1 MTIKTHG
8 RMFTDN
14 TVGITQLSV
23 ADGSDGQAL
32 VTDGSG
38 TLRFATVG
46 AGGAVGSSTYVE
58 DMRTGNGVL
67 TTFTLSTAAPYEE
80 SLMVFID
87 GVAQPTSA
95 YTLPST
101 TSITLSE
108 APATGTS
115 IRIVHLGI
123 ASSVGNNSI
132 TGAKIAMGGD
142 VAGDVL
148 YYNGTDY
155 QRLGIGTAGQ
165 HLATNSGATAP
176 EWAAAPSSSVAV
188 QVVYDN
194 TANRYSVNQMPTNA
208 TIPNDDT
215 LPLVTE
221 GTQSMT
227 VNITPLSSSN
237 ILKVEHTGLYTHTVA
252 YTGIVALFAA
262 NTCVAAGN
270 MDYQNTTSRNT
281 AIGTTT
287 LTAAFTPSEAG
298 WTNGVLTIQARAGS
312 PESTARVTFNGSG
325 SVRHLG
331 TAPKSSLIV
340 TEYTP

>member
-1 MTIKTHG
+1 M
-8 RMFTDN
+8 
-14 TVGITQLSV
+14 
-23 ADGSDGQAL
+23 GS
-32 VTDGSG
+32 
-38 TLRFATVG
+38 
-46 AGGAVGSSTYVE
+46 
-58 DMRTGNGVL
+58 
-67 TTFTLSTAAPYEE
+67 
-80 SLMVFID
+80 
-87 GVAQPTSA
+87 
-95 YTLPST
+95 
-101 TSITLSE
+101 
-108 APATGTS
+108 
-115 IRIVHLGI
+115 
-123 ASSVGNNSI
+123 
-132 TGAKIAMGGD
+132 D

-165 HLATNSGATAP
+165 HLATNSGATAHECAP
-176 EWAAAPSSSVAV
+176 APSSSVAV
-188 QVVYDN
+188 QIVYDN
-194 TANRYSVNQMPTNA
+194 TANRYSVNQMSTNA

-227 VNITPLSSSN
+227 VNITPSSSSN

-331 TAPKSSLIV
+331 TAPQSSLIV